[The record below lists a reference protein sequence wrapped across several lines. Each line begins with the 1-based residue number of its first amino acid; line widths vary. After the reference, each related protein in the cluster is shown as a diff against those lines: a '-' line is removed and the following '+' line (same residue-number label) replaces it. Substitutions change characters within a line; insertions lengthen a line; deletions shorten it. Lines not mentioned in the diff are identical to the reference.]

1 MEVLHSTD
9 VIGEE
14 IKEEA
19 RRKADCILKNADL
32 EIDALRKGLDE
43 KLEKLE
49 EEQKKIYSDKIQKYK
64 DSVFVTLPL
73 RKWKEKVEY
82 VENVLNEALQTYFS
96 SLSVNK
102 KLEIIK
108 TMLEKFKA
116 IVDGKT
122 IVLKYAGFDEEDSK
136 KLVSSIFSNINIEKC
151 EQASYSE
158 KRFVGVYEGLII
170 EDIEKT
176 FICRAGMEQAK
187 QNIFDEK
194 KQMLAKAL
202 FGESLS

>member
-19 RRKADCILKNADL
+19 RKKADRILKNADL

-82 VENVLNEALQTYFS
+82 VENVMNKALEIYFS

>member
-9 VIGEE
+9 LIGEE

-19 RRKADCILKNADL
+19 RKKADRILKNADL
-32 EIDALRKGLDE
+32 EIEALRKSFNE

-49 EEQKKIYSDKIQKYK
+49 EEQKEIYAGMIQKYK

-82 VENVLNEALQTYFS
+82 VENVMNKALEVYFS
-96 SLSVNK
+96 SLTVNK

-108 TMLEKFKA
+108 TILEKFKT
-116 IVDGKT
+116 IVDGKN
-122 IVLKYAGFDEEDSK
+122 ILLKYTGFDEEDAK
-136 KLVSSIFSNINIEKC
+136 KLVSTTFSNINIYEC
-151 EQASYSE
+151 EQASYLE
-158 KRFVGVYEGLII
+158 KRFVGVYEGIII

-176 FICRAGMEQAK
+176 FICKAGMEQAK

-194 KQMLAKAL
+194 KEELAKAL

>member
-82 VENVLNEALQTYFS
+82 VENVMNKALEIYFS

-194 KQMLAKAL
+194 KEELAKAL

>member
-9 VIGEE
+9 LIGEE

-19 RRKADCILKNADL
+19 RKKADRILKNADL

>member
-19 RRKADCILKNADL
+19 RRKADRILKNADL
-32 EIDALRKGLDE
+32 EIEALIKGLDE
-43 KLEKLE
+43 KLGKLE
-49 EEQKKIYSDKIQKYK
+49 EEQKKIYSDKIQKYR

-73 RKWKEKVEY
+73 KKWKERVEY

-136 KLVSSIFSNINIEKC
+136 KLVASVFSNINIEKC

>member
-1 MEVLHSTD
+1 M
-9 VIGEE
+9 
-14 IKEEA
+14 
-19 RRKADCILKNADL
+19 
-32 EIDALRKGLDE
+32 
-43 KLEKLE
+43 
-49 EEQKKIYSDKIQKYK
+49 
-64 DSVFVTLPL
+64 
-73 RKWKEKVEY
+73 
-82 VENVLNEALQTYFS
+82 NESLQTYFS

-136 KLVSSIFSNINIEKC
+136 KLVTSVFSNINIEKC